1 MSTIASEIDIDLP
14 VRTVYNQ
21 WTQFE
26 DFPAFMS
33 GVENVRQL
41 DAAHLKWQIKING
54 VEREFDAEITD
65 QVPDE
70 RIAWKS
76 TSGLEIGGIVVFH
89 RLDTDQTRIRLQI
102 DWEPHGFVERIGSAL
117 QMDEARVAMDL
128 RAFKRLI
135 ESNGFESGA
144 WRGTISEDSA
154 PEPQL
159 GFGTDP
165 LAGQHVPATPPT
177 AEEVDPVVPIVP
189 IPGAHNS
196 GTSTSTHPG
205 VIPSPGQFRDQENDK
220 TN

>member
-33 GVENVRQL
+33 GVEDVRQL
-41 DAAHLKWQIKING
+41 DAAHLKWQINING

-102 DWEPHGFVERIGSAL
+102 DWEPHGLSSA
-117 QMDEARVAMDL
+117 
-128 RAFKRLI
+128 
-135 ESNGFESGA
+135 
-144 WRGTISEDSA
+144 
-154 PEPQL
+154 
-159 GFGTDP
+159 
-165 LAGQHVPATPPT
+165 
-177 AEEVDPVVPIVP
+177 
-189 IPGAHNS
+189 
-196 GTSTSTHPG
+196 
-205 VIPSPGQFRDQENDK
+205 
-220 TN
+220 

>member
-33 GVENVRQL
+33 GVEDVRQL
-41 DAAHLKWQIKING
+41 DAAHLKWQINING

-102 DWEPHGFVERIGSAL
+102 DWEPHGFVERVGSAL

-144 WRGTISEDSA
+144 WRGTISQDA
-154 PEPQL
+154 VPEREI
-159 GFGTDP
+159 GFSTDP
-165 LAGQHVPATPPT
+165 LAGQRVAATPPT
-177 AEEVDPVVPIVP
+177 AEEAEPVLPVTP
-189 IPGAHNS
+189 IPGAHYF
-196 GTSTSTHPG
+196 GTATSAHPG
-205 VIPSPGQFRDQENDK
+205 IIPSPGQFRNPDEERTD
-220 TN
+220 